1 MSRIGSRLVVM
12 LVAATIGLF
21 GAGTPAHGDR
31 YHPDDWVRWADNEN
45 QDILNEFTIAAL
57 SACTMAELES
67 ARATADRRLD
77 EVWNYANQKISF
89 LVLEHPELEPDA
101 AEARAALTA
110 DHDDAHAEVANT
122 YAAKAAAIEGSCGT
136 TTTTSSTTT
145 TTTTMPTTTTTTSS
159 TTTTVPRSTTTSS
172 TTTTTTEPTTTT
184 TTRPPAAVFVGEP
197 PGEEGGTAIGPEEPV
212 STRPAMTDPV
222 MGADDAM
229 TSALVFDASGI
240 VANDSMGDT
249 VAEGMA
255 QTGMISGMVTAGASV
270 LLPPGLVQ
278 KAVGPIIAM
287 EFLVGT
293 LIDSLGTMIVPLTVF
308 LMAAGIVVWR
318 ESRRSAPIAG

>member
-1 MSRIGSRLVVM
+1 M

-21 GAGTPAHGDR
+21 GAGTPAHGDSSELD
-31 YHPDDWVRWADNEN
+31 YWVQWADNQN
-45 QDILNEFTIAAL
+45 QVILNEFTNAAL

-67 ARATADRRLD
+67 ARATADRGLD

-136 TTTTSSTTT
+136 TTTTTSTTT
-145 TTTTMPTTTTTTSS
+145 TTTTTTTPTTTTTTTSS

-172 TTTTTTEPTTTT
+172 TTSTTTEPTTTT

-197 PGEEGGTAIGPEEPV
+197 PGEEGGTAIGPDEPV

-222 MGADDAM
+222 MGVDDAM
-229 TSALVFDASGI
+229 TSALVFDANGI
-240 VANDSMGDT
+240 VANDGMGDT

-255 QTGMISGMVTAGASV
+255 HTGMISGMVTAGASV